1 MNAFDRLGRTL
12 QAQMNNAVN
21 EGRSV
26 LIEYG
31 TITSDFGLKVTRF
44 DTVIPKGEYL
54 IDKRLSIDYKP
65 EIEVV
70 TSLSDGHSHTVKIP
84 ITEGI
89 ERIKAGDRVLVRWI
103 DVDPIVVAVIV
114 SSSDIGKES

>member
-44 DTVIPKGEYL
+44 DTVIPKGEY
-54 IDKRLSIDYKP
+54 
-65 EIEVV
+65 
-70 TSLSDGHSHTVKIP
+70 
-84 ITEGI
+84 
-89 ERIKAGDRVLVRWI
+89 
-103 DVDPIVVAVIV
+103 
-114 SSSDIGKES
+114 

>member
-21 EGRSV
+21 DGKSI

-31 TITSDFGLKVTRF
+31 TITTDFGLKIARF

-89 ERIKAGDRVLVRWI
+89 ERIKAGDRVLVCWMLI
-103 DVDPIVVAVIV
+103 LLLLLLL
-114 SSSDIGKES
+114 

>member
-1 MNAFDRLGRTL
+1 MNTVRLHL
-12 QAQMNNAVN
+12 ILDL
-21 EGRSV
+21 RSQG
-26 LIEYG
+26 LIRLFRKE
-31 TITSDFGLKVTRF
+31 
-44 DTVIPKGEYL
+44 EYL

-89 ERIKAGDRVLVRWI
+89 ERIKAGDRVLVCWI

>member
-21 EGRSV
+21 DGKSI

-31 TITSDFGLKVTRF
+31 TITTDFGLKIARF

-54 IDKRLSIDYKP
+54 IDKRLNLRLK
-65 EIEVV
+65 
-70 TSLSDGHSHTVKIP
+70 L
-84 ITEGI
+84 
-89 ERIKAGDRVLVRWI
+89 
-103 DVDPIVVAVIV
+103 
-114 SSSDIGKES
+114 

>member
-31 TITSDFGLKVTRF
+31 FW
-44 DTVIPKGEYL
+44 
-54 IDKRLSIDYKP
+54 
-65 EIEVV
+65 
-70 TSLSDGHSHTVKIP
+70 
-84 ITEGI
+84 
-89 ERIKAGDRVLVRWI
+89 A
-103 DVDPIVVAVIV
+103 
-114 SSSDIGKES
+114 

>member
-21 EGRSV
+21 DGKSI

-31 TITSDFGLKVTRF
+31 TITTDFGLKIARF

-84 ITEGI
+84 ITEG
-89 ERIKAGDRVLVRWI
+89 DRTYQSGRQ
-103 DVDPIVVAVIV
+103 
-114 SSSDIGKES
+114 SIGMLDRC